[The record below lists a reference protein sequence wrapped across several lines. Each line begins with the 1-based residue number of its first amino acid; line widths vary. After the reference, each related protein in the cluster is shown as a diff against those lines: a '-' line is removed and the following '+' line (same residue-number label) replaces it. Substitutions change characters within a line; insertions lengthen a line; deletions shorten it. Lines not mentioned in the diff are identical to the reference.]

1 MDYYI
6 KLALYKEAGV
16 RLYWLVDIE
25 RQTIVVY
32 DLEHEA
38 IPALYHFTDS
48 VPVGIYSDFKIDFNS
63 MDAVRGNE

>member
-16 RLYWLVDIE
+16 RLYWLVGAE

-38 IPALYHFTDS
+38 IPALYYFGDS
-48 VPVGIYSDFKIDFNS
+48 VPVGIYSDL
-63 MDAVRGNE
+63 